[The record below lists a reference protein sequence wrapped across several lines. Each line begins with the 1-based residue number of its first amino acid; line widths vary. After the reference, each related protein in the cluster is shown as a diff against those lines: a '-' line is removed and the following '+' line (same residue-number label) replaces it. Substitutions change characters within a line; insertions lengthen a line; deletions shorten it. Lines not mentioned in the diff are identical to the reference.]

1 MEEKPDESAQG
12 SQNPGKKD
20 KVKPDSGKP
29 SGTGLGKIALA
40 SAFWAGLFLGI
51 LLIGYL
57 VLANLSFFGLI
68 PRQVSYK
75 LPLIGSYVRQIAE
88 KEKHIEWAQKQVDDK
103 KQMKLAGRL
112 EIELSDEPDLEGKS
126 EKVPFLYKIR
136 VIRYT
141 VKGRELA
148 ELWVDNVMAL
158 QFFIGSEQGGSPYE
172 RGKLIARK
180 INEYI
185 NLNADFNLLLP
196 GVSGNIPAAFMG
208 QTELFRVRPEDAIFY
223 NTTSQALLYHW
234 INNIRVALGATLLE
248 GTATAPASERP
259 SLGPASLPQAVPTL
273 PVKAVAARKIPVP
286 EAVIV
291 PTRSPTADAQSKSEQ
306 IKLDQARLRAVAS
319 VYEKME
325 LTAVTSVFSEL
336 TPKEAEE
343 ILISL
348 SDKKKTQ
355 IFAALEPQ
363 TAAKYYKELIGGSL
377 SDEPKKNFKKLL
389 AVWEKLPSE
398 ETIQIFKNLSNEQ
411 CRAIIEAL
419 SVKKKARLM
428 SDMQATDSAMYLK
441 LLRK

>member
-1 MEEKPDESAQG
+1 
-12 SQNPGKKD
+12 
-20 KVKPDSGKP
+20 
-29 SGTGLGKIALA
+29 
-40 SAFWAGLFLGI
+40 GLFLGVV
-51 LLIGYL
+51 LIGYL
-57 VLANLSFFGLI
+57 IIANLAFFGLI
-68 PRQVSYK
+68 PKQVSYK
-75 LPLIGSYVRQIAE
+75 LPMIGSYVRQIAE
-88 KEKHIEWAQKQVDDK
+88 KEKHIEWVQKQVEDK

-126 EKVPFLYKIR
+126 EKVPFLYKLR

-196 GVSGNIPAAFMG
+196 GVSGNVPVALMG
-208 QTELFRVRPEDAIFY
+208 QAELFRVRSEDAIFY
-223 NTTSQALLYHW
+223 NTTPQALLYHW
-234 INNIRVALGATLLE
+234 INNVRVALGATLLE
-248 GTATAPASERP
+248 GTVSLSPPERP
-259 SLGPASLPQAVPTL
+259 SSETGSLPQAVPTL
-273 PVKAVAARKIPVP
+273 PIKAVAVNKVASPS
-286 EAVIV
+286 AVV
-291 PTRSPTADAQSKSEQ
+291 PTSSSTANAQLKSEQ
-306 IKLDQARLRAVAS
+306 IKMDQARLRAVAS

-325 LTAVTSVFSEL
+325 LTAVTSVFSQL

-363 TAAKYYKELIGGSL
+363 TAAKYYKELIGGKL
-377 SDEPKKNFKKLL
+377 SEEPKKNFKKLM

-398 ETIQIFKNLSNEQ
+398 ETMRIFNDLTSEQ
-411 CRAIIEAL
+411 CRSIIEGL

-428 SDMQATDSAMYLK
+428 SDMQAADSAMYLK